1 MENSQLAFAVQRWLT
16 FFISEHFFLSTE
28 HGFQHGVL
36 PGQHL
41 QCGVK
46 QGPPNVEPDILVAQA
61 HCSSI
66 TAGLGLG
73 TGQRR
78 G

>member
-1 MENSQLAFAVQRWLT
+1 MLEFAVQRWFT

-28 HGFQHGVL
+28 HGFQHGVP

-41 QCGVK
+41 QSGVK
-46 QGPPNVEPDILVAQA
+46 QVPPDVEPDILVAQA

-73 TGQRR
+73 KGQRR